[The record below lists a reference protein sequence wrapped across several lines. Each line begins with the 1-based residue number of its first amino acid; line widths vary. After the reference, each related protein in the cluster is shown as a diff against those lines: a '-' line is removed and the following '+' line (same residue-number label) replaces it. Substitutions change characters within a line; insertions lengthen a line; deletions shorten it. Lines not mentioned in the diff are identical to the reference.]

1 MIEPPAV
8 IELKV
13 QGNTTLNSETQPGI
27 FLILGGST
35 LSWGGT
41 AQYYG
46 VIYSEGPM
54 NTSHGTG
61 DIHGMVITNTHEDM
75 RGTPNIL
82 YNDNCIANLDN
93 RFPTLARRVKNTWRE
108 VQPQ

>member
-1 MIEPPAV
+1 M
-8 IELKV
+8 
-13 QGNTTLNSETQPGI
+13 PGI

-35 LSWGGT
+35 LEWGGT
-41 AQYYG
+41 GQFYG

-54 NTSHGTG
+54 NTSHGTA
-61 DIHGMVITNTHEDM
+61 DIHGMVITNDTEDM

-82 YNDNCIANLDN
+82 YNDDCIANLDQ
-93 RFPTLARRVKNTWRE
+93 RFPSLVRRIQNTWRE